1 MAELQSSR
9 PSAPRY
15 LAHAVPHGRRRA
27 PGVGTE
33 RGCPCP
39 QCCRPPRPR
48 AQLPSPLPGRILV
61 MKSLAP
67 PGSLLVPSAARPG
80 RWLCRG
86 RADRG
91 RRPPRF
97 LPRPFPGCSGAA
109 AHRLLPGREQTKE
122 EKLPPCA
129 VAWEHGAA
137 LAAACRRC
145 PRPHKAA
152 LLGEEQNLCP
162 APSRQVCAAT
172 RLSARQ
178 HAHPCPRHAHPCMHH
193 TYPCPARS
201 VPTPARTVPTPACTT
216 PPPALPGPNPLL
228 PVPTCSQVPQNPCPT
243 RGAAG
248 VSGGLRR
255 AAGWAVP
262 ASRAERFPS
271 TACRRQPSGRVR
283 PGVPGQGGGSRP
295 GAGGAVWGCGCRERP
310 LARSLAVAMGTG
322 AGSGALTGR
331 RVRGSRP
338 GSERGPQG
346 SRWAPSGLSA
356 LYHNSCTSSEEHVKP
371 HTLCV

>member
-15 LAHAVPHGRRRA
+15 LAHAVPHGRRRT

-48 AQLPSPLPGRILV
+48 VQLPSPLPGRILV
-61 MKSLAP
+61 MKTLAP
-67 PGSLLVPSAARPG
+67 PGSLLVPSAAGPG

-91 RRPPRF
+91 RRPPRL

-162 APSRQVCAAT
+162 APSRKVCTAT
-172 RLSARQ
+172 RRSARQ
-178 HAHPCPRHAHPCMHH
+178 HANPCPRHAHPCMHH
-193 TYPCPARS
+193 TYRCPARS
-201 VPTPARTVPTPACTT
+201 VPTPACTA
-216 PPPALPGPNPLL
+216 PPPALPAPSPPLPL
-228 PVPTCSQVPQNPCPT
+228 PTCSQVPQNPCST

-262 ASRAERFPS
+262 ARSRAEGFPS
-271 TACRRQPSGRVR
+271 TACRRQPAGRAR

-295 GAGGAVWGCGCRERP
+295 GVAGPCGGAGAESAPWRAAVPLPWGRARAPAPSQAGGFGG
-310 LARSLAVAMGTG
+310 
-322 AGSGALTGR
+322 
-331 RVRGSRP
+331 
-338 GSERGPQG
+338 RGP
-346 SRWAPSGLSA
+346 APSGARRVPGGLPVGSR
-356 LYHNSCTSSEEHVKP
+356 
-371 HTLCV
+371 LCITIPAHPRAVC